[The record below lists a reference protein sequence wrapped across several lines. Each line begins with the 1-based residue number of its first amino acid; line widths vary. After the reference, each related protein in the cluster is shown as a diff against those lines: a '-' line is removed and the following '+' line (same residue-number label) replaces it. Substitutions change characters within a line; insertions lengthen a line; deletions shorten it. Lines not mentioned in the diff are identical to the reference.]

1 MNKERENELL
11 LTGFKAEIKEVLQNF
26 NNVINATLG
35 DTVTITSSEGS
46 ETRKLTPY
54 DTIDFYQNEWCNTVE
69 SLSEIGIELEEDM
82 VPILEKE
89 NHTKVYEELQR
100 YASIAKS
107 DGAISYLEYNDVQIP
122 YTNICMEDNVEG
134 NTMLIPF
141 LGESIGNDPQA
152 FILLKKN
159 SKYKVIDKTGD
170 MEQPLLVEIK

>member
-1 MNKERENELL
+1 MKKEREMELML
-11 LTGFKAEIKEVLQNF
+11 NGFKMEVKGILQNF
-26 NNVINATLG
+26 NEIMNATLG

-54 DTIDFYQNEWCNTVE
+54 DTIDFYQNEWCNTIE

-141 LGESIGNDPQA
+141 LGESMGNDPQA

-159 SKYKVIDKTGD
+159 SKYKVIDKIGD